1 MTWRRKVL
9 DKTVPPGE
17 TSGVNQAKPIPAGAK
32 AEEGSPPAL
41 HDRAIDNLTFI
52 RQAMERAGSFTAV
65 SGTGIVLIGLI
76 ALVAG
81 FVASRQAGANAWL
94 GVWIGAAAAAVVIEL
109 SLTARKAKVLGLPI
123 DSGPGRKFALA
134 FTPTLVAGAI
144 LTAAVTPAAPRDLLV
159 GMWLL
164 LYGAGVTAGG
174 ALSVPVVPVMGASF
188 MAAGGIAL
196 LLPPS
201 MANWMMV
208 AGFGLLHIVFGLF
221 IARRY
226 GG

>member
-1 MTWRRKVL
+1 MA
-9 DKTVPPGE
+9 PGE
-17 TSGVNQAKPIPAGAK
+17 TSGVNQAKTARPTSRP
-32 AEEGSPPAL
+32 EVSEPPAL
-41 HDRAIDNLTFI
+41 HDRAIDNLDFI

-65 SGTGIVLIGLI
+65 SGTGIVAIGVIALI
-76 ALVAG
+76 AGAI
-81 FVASRQAGANAWL
+81 ASRQAEPNAWM
-94 GVWIGAAAAAVVIEL
+94 GVWLGAAAAAVVIEL
-109 SLTARKAKVLGLPI
+109 TLTARKARALGLPI

-144 LTAAVTPAAPRDLLV
+144 LTAAVTPASPRDLLV
-159 GMWLL
+159 GLWLL

-188 MAAGGIAL
+188 MLAGGVAL

-201 MANWMMV
+201 LGNWMMMG
-208 AGFGLLHIVFGLF
+208 GFGLLHIVFGF
-221 IARRY
+221 YIARRY